1 MKGFMFLIMSICLCL
16 TSCTGEGEANRVGI
30 GYLEESESKNGNSF
44 FVEVE
49 NTKYSVPEVL
59 CFNNTE
65 IITITPV
72 DRMMVTVVTYSKG
85 NVKFFAGDVPQ
96 EMLEKKIDQ
105 TTSIAIL
112 VLGGVLLICL
122 IGILKEHIRSES
134 LRREL
139 WYAKENQKKRK
150 SN

>member
-1 MKGFMFLIMSICLCL
+1 MCIMSICLCL
-16 TSCTGEGEANRVGI
+16 TSCTIEGEANRVGI
-30 GYLEESESKNGNSF
+30 GYLEESKNVNGF

-49 NTKYSVPEVL
+49 NTKYSVSEVL

-72 DRMMVTVVTYSKG
+72 DRMLVTVVSYSEG

-96 EMLEKKIDQ
+96 QMLEKKTDQ
-105 TTSIAIL
+105 TTGAIILAL
-112 VLGGVLLICL
+112 VLLSIVNFIGLLKAQFRC
-122 IGILKEHIRSES
+122 ES
-134 LRREL
+134 LQREL
-139 WYAKENQKKRK
+139 WYAKENQKNRE